1 MFVGEDGAKA
11 YREATKH
18 KDHSGAIYLVD
29 KLNEYVKSEA
39 FHNEVFVDVD
49 YICQQLDT
57 LTKEE
62 LEYVK
67 VFCDRLIDLK

>member
-1 MFVGEDGAKA
+1 MVDAQQLDNYIQSDGSIDNAN
-11 YREATKH
+11 
-18 KDHSGAIYLVD
+18 LV
-29 KLNEYVKSEA
+29 NS
-39 FHNEVFVDVD
+39 VFVDVD

-67 VFCDRLIDLK
+67 VFCERLIDLK

>member
-1 MFVGEDGAKA
+1 MVDAQQLDN
-11 YREATKH
+11 YIQSDRSI
-18 KDHSGAIYLVD
+18 DNVNLV
-29 KLNEYVKSEA
+29 NS
-39 FHNEVFVDVD
+39 VFVDVD

-67 VFCDRLIDLK
+67 VFCERLIDLK